1 MEDDVLMMRF
11 WIITVPALAAFVWGG
26 VWGTIKRWSME
37 KVRLFGLV
45 IVTIYLPVF
54 TVWVMQAPWWWGVIV
69 AVIVPPV
76 AWYYVGGF
84 QSLYEADILGLRK
97 EREEKKKREEERKK
111 REENERQQEK

>member
-1 MEDDVLMMRF
+1 M
-11 WIITVPALAAFVWGG
+11 
-26 VWGTIKRWSME
+26 
-37 KVRLFGLV
+37 
-45 IVTIYLPVF
+45 
-54 TVWVMQAPWWWGVIV
+54 

>member
-1 MEDDVLMMRF
+1 VDDDVLMMRF
-11 WIITVPALAAFVWGG
+11 WITAGLALAALVWML

-37 KVRLFGLV
+37 KVRLFGV
-45 IVTIYLPVF
+45 VVVTIYLPVF
-54 TVWVMQAPWWWGVIV
+54 TVWVLQTPWWWGVIA

-76 AWYYVGGF
+76 GWLYLGGL

-97 EREEKKKREEERKK
+97 AREEKKKREEERKR